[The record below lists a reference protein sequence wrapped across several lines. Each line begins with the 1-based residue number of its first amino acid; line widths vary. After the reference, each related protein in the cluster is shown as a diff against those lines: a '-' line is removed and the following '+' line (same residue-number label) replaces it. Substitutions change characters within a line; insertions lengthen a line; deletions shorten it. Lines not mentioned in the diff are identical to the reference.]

1 MHSDAYNIFFQL
13 ERSRILQLEHQYHD
27 PALDSPALT
36 FDATDPTSDY
46 TGPPRLPERYR
57 QVILPIDWH
66 LPNKIKKR
74 KRLHR
79 KSHGRIG
86 FHALNQQIS
95 RAWGN
100 VEEEVRIFC
109 ENLAATE
116 AAKYRMVMPR
126 EVKEL
131 STPGINSEPTKSNLD
146 NSCIARSLPPPL
158 CFAARSVRSVSS
170 ESSIEATAM
179 TGACPAISNSFNSD
193 KGLQGSSSH
202 VSRLR
207 SSPSVIEVDMDDEE
221 ILSLW
226 NSSDDVDDE
235 ETRGTQESFYLPSHI
250 DPVNITSSSVQALKR
265 VDEEAVGP
273 NVFSFCPGNDKMSLY
288 LDQSQ
293 HKLSNAPK
301 RNSIAARQA

>member
-1 MHSDAYNIFFQL
+1 MRSAFPPDVCMRKDVADATEYL
-13 ERSRILQLEHQYHD
+13 YVHRRTDTTHTPGPVEPRMLPEDDLLEHQYHD

-131 STPGINSEPTKSNLD
+131 
-146 NSCIARSLPPPL
+146 
-158 CFAARSVRSVSS
+158 
-170 ESSIEATAM
+170 
-179 TGACPAISNSFNSD
+179 
-193 KGLQGSSSH
+193 
-202 VSRLR
+202 
-207 SSPSVIEVDMDDEE
+207 
-221 ILSLW
+221 
-226 NSSDDVDDE
+226 
-235 ETRGTQESFYLPSHI
+235 
-250 DPVNITSSSVQALKR
+250 
-265 VDEEAVGP
+265 
-273 NVFSFCPGNDKMSLY
+273 
-288 LDQSQ
+288 
-293 HKLSNAPK
+293 
-301 RNSIAARQA
+301 